1 MKFKPALLMIGG
13 ALLLTS
19 CYYAYQPAS
28 SSSSVEPSSS
38 KAFEPEYLTFVD
50 GGKLR
55 VDFFDVTD
63 IKLSYGNASL
73 DKASNS
79 VALDANAVFSVSQ
92 NSEAE
97 KLHII
102 YFAETPTRH
111 SQKYT
116 KLSGVDL
123 VNTYTFNGM
132 KAFFKEFVGPD
143 ARGYCAISAGEK
155 PNWAK
160 GLNEKIDREFEALTP
175 EEE

>member
-1 MKFKPALLMIGG
+1 MKFKPLILIMAGG
-13 ALLLTS
+13 LLLTACAS
-19 CYYAYQPAS
+19 DVGPS
-28 SSSSVEPSSS
+28 SSSSAEPSTS
-38 KAFEPEYLTFVD
+38 KAFVPEYLTFVE

-79 VALDANAVFSVSQ
+79 VTLDANAVFSVSQ

-111 SQKYT
+111 TQKYS
-116 KLSGVDL
+116 KLSGEDL
-123 VNTYTFNGM
+123 VNAYTFNTM
-132 KAFFKEFVGPD
+132 KAFFKDFVGAD

-160 GLNEKIDREFEALTP
+160 GLNEKIDREFEALSP
-175 EEE
+175 SSDE